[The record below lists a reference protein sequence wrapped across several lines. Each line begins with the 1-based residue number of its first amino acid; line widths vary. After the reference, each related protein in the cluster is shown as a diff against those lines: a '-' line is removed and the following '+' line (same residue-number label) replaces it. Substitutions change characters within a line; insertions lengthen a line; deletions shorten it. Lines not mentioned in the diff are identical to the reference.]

1 MLRFSEV
8 IWDICWPRLNRLNS
22 CCHAI
27 LTSSTAPTQYQ
38 IAQTTWSTSI
48 KPIKQI
54 QPFRTS
60 LLHGHDPFF
69 FFSTSNTRISS
80 SVSTIFPL
88 FLHRFSPAAMAVH
101 LDAAMDGYVGV
112 VISMPTVAMLMGS
125 AAVFVCPDATE
136 LRMAC
141 GGFPKHNWFNNCFCS
156 VFGISKVRLGSVFS
170 GDSNTEMVE
179 FWVAADPIGVG
190 SWHFFPCGI
199 QVPSTRQG
207 ASRLSD
213 VLCRRMPWPTLGRQW
228 NLSVN

>member
-1 MLRFSEV
+1 MAMIR
-8 IWDICWPRLNRLNS
+8 
-22 CCHAI
+22 
-27 LTSSTAPTQYQ
+27 
-38 IAQTTWSTSI
+38 
-48 KPIKQI
+48 
-54 QPFRTS
+54 
-60 LLHGHDPFF
+60 FF
-69 FFSTSNTRISS
+69 FHIQYKDFQLCFHHFPTFSSQ
-80 SVSTIFPL
+80 IFP
-88 FLHRFSPAAMAVH
+88 AMAVH

-125 AAVFVCPDATE
+125 AAVFVCPNGSNTDPLDPLE

-170 GDSNTEMVE
+170 GDSKTEIVE

-190 SWHFFPCGI
+190 SWHFSPCGI

-213 VLCRRMPWPTLGRQW
+213 VHCRRMP
-228 NLSVN
+228 